1 MALALRYVQSANWF
15 ELLRFPAH
23 RFGGGDWGEQVHGH
37 DRLRFSGFLRGRI
50 VMKRYVLVL
59 AALVTL
65 SAGAVTTAKA
75 VEFDVGPGGVYVG
88 QHRYHDYD
96 RDRRYYGSYNRCG
109 GGDSCAMW
117 RHECARS
124 WGASGGYEIC
134 MQRRAAVVAC
144 GRY

>member
-1 MALALRYVQSANWF
+1 
-15 ELLRFPAH
+15 
-23 RFGGGDWGEQVHGH
+23 
-37 DRLRFSGFLRGRI
+37 
-50 VMKRYVLVL
+50 MKRYVLAL

-65 SAGAVTTAKA
+65 SAGAVTTSKA

-88 QHRYHDYD
+88 PHRYHDYD
-96 RDRRYYGSYNRCG
+96 RDRRYYGSYNRYDQG
-109 GGDSCAMW
+109 AGDSCGMW

-124 WGASGGYEIC
+124 YGGTGLYETC

>member
-1 MALALRYVQSANWF
+1 
-15 ELLRFPAH
+15 
-23 RFGGGDWGEQVHGH
+23 
-37 DRLRFSGFLRGRI
+37 
-50 VMKRYVLVL
+50 MKRYILAL

-75 VEFDVGPGGVYVG
+75 VEFEVGPGGVYVG
-88 QHRYHDYD
+88 QQRYHDYD
-96 RDRRYYGSYNRCG
+96 RGRRYYGSYNRYGG
-109 GGDSCAMW
+109 GGDSCGMW

-124 WGASGGYEIC
+124 WGASGGYETC